1 VNSSTLR
8 SLVRLLCVVV
18 ATMALTVAPSSA
30 FADDPPGTPGD
41 TTGTGTGT
49 DGDDEVD
56 GGDNV
61 EGEDSAPGDSTGEVD
76 EGNGAE
82 VVTGGPD
89 PAGGGQVETDAGSE
103 VVSGGNGAIS
113 VGGADAIQRDDG
125 APAIGVRITASPA
138 GDVQLR
144 VRSYVAEEA
153 VVGSQATIFVNV
165 LTDDEHDE
173 TSTDGSD
180 EESDDGSAKVA
191 LPETGASGNLQ
202 PMLAAGI
209 YFTLAGLIVVAA
221 TKRHEILVPTTVV
234 RRRRPRVNW
243 E

>member
-1 VNSSTLR
+1 
-8 SLVRLLCVVV
+8 
-18 ATMALTVAPSSA
+18 MALTVVPSSA

-56 GGDNV
+56 GGDV
-61 EGEDSAPGDSTGEVD
+61 VDGSEPGEAAAEVD
-76 EGNGAE
+76 EGSGPE

-89 PAGGGQVETDAGSE
+89 QAGGDQVEIDAGSE
-103 VVSGGNGAIS
+103 VVSGGNGAIT
-113 VGGADAIQRDDG
+113 VGGADAIQRDDS
-125 APAIGVRITASPA
+125 APAIGVQITASPA

-165 LTDDEHDE
+165 LTDDERE
-173 TSTDGSD
+173 RSTDASD
-180 EESDDGSAKVA
+180 EGSDDGSANVA

-202 PMLAAGI
+202 PVLAAGI

-221 TKRHEILVPTTVV
+221 TKRHEILVPTAVV